1 MNNLDQDS
9 LPPLPDGNLVDT
21 PAPLTG
27 DEPGHEASEEVS
39 ASLITNDANNET
51 SEASPLPAN
60 EPAEPKTTNAENQ
73 FWPLYLF
80 LAFIL
85 GLGSGYVIWGRL
97 ALIPPSPAPRQV
109 TAATEQPAPVS
120 QVTLPESY
128 TLPVSFGDIGPRL
141 LAAGAIDYD
150 RFVQLYADAGQPLT
164 EEQLKLLTQGSDT
177 PVVISQQNAY
187 FLLNFLWA
195 VGLTNQNRVL
205 TEGPLQQNSKG
216 DISGF
221 ASTGGWTIGTKP
233 VTELYASTLLIKLT
247 SEQQARLEAIAEGV
261 YRPCCNNHTAFPD
274 CNHGM
279 AMLGLLELMAAQ
291 GASEDEMFEAAK
303 YVNAFW
309 FPQQMLELAVV
320 YKVSK
325 NQDFAQID
333 ARELVGPNM
342 SSAIGYQQAHKWL
355 ADNGLLKEGP
365 NSGSNC
371 GV

>member
-1 MNNLDQDS
+1 MNSLDQDS
-9 LPPLPDGNLVDT
+9 PIPLPDSNTPEGL
-21 PAPLTG
+21 PAPLSK
-27 DEPGHEASEEVS
+27 DEPG
-39 ASLITNDANNET
+39 NET
-51 SEASPLPAN
+51 VEDSPTPVAAN
-60 EPAEPKTTNAENQ
+60 EPTEPRTSINQ
-73 FWPLYLF
+73 EYEFWPLYLF

-85 GLGSGYVIWGRL
+85 GLGSGYLIWGRT
-97 ALIPPSPAPRQV
+97 ALMSSSSTPRQV
-109 TAATEQPAPVS
+109 SIAAEQPTSVS

-141 LAAGAIDYD
+141 VAAGTIDYD

-164 EEQLKLLTQGSDT
+164 EEQLKLLTQGSAA
-177 PVVISQQNAY
+177 PVIINQENAY

-195 VGLTNQNRVL
+195 VGLTNQNRLL
-205 TEGPLQQNSKG
+205 TEGPLQQSSKG

-233 VTELYASTLLIKLT
+233 VTELYASAPLIKLT
-247 SEQQARLEAIAEGV
+247 AEQQVRLETVAQGV

-291 GASEDEMFEAAK
+291 GASEDEMFAAAK

-333 ARELVGPNM
+333 ARELVGPNL
-342 SSAIGYQQAHKWL
+342 SSGTGYQQAHKWL
-355 ADNGLLKEGP
+355 ADNGLLEQTP
-365 NSGSNC
+365 NSDSNC

>member
-1 MNNLDQDS
+1 MNILDQDS
-9 LPPLPDGNLVDT
+9 LSSLPHSEVPEDLPT
-21 PAPLTG
+21 PVIP
-27 DEPGHEASEEVS
+27 DEPNS
-39 ASLITNDANNET
+39 ET
-51 SEASPLPAN
+51 SEDPSTSVTPD
-60 EPAEPKTTNAENQ
+60 EPIEAETTATSQ
-73 FWPLYLF
+73 GYGYWPFYLF
-80 LAFIL
+80 FTFIL
-85 GLGSGYVIWGRL
+85 GLGSGYLIWGRT
-97 ALIPPSPAPRQV
+97 ALTSPSPAPRPV
-109 TAATEQPAPVS
+109 SAATEQPAPVS

-128 TLPVSFGDIGPRL
+128 TLPVSFGNIGSRL
-141 LAAGAIDYD
+141 VAAGAIDYD

-164 EEQLKLLTQGSDT
+164 EEQLKLLTTGSDA
-177 PVVISQQNAY
+177 PVVINQQNAY

-195 VGLTNQNRVL
+195 VGLTNQNPVL
-205 TEGPLQQNSKG
+205 TEGLLQQNSKG

-233 VTELYASTLLIKLT
+233 VTELYASTPLIKL
-247 SEQQARLEAIAEGV
+247 SPEQQVRLEAVAQGV
-261 YRPCCNNHTAFPD
+261 YRPCCDNHTAFPD

-291 GASEDEMFEAAK
+291 GASEDEMFAAAK

-333 ARELVGPNM
+333 ARELVGPNL
-342 SSAIGYQQAHKWL
+342 SSGTGYQRAHKWL
-355 ADNGLLKEGP
+355 ADNGLLEQTP

>member
-1 MNNLDQDS
+1 MDSLDQDP
-9 LPPLPDGNLVDT
+9 LTPLPDSNLPVPVIPDEPNGET
-21 PAPLTG
+21 AEPSFTPLTVK
-27 DEPGHEASEEVS
+27 EPIEIETA
-39 ASLITNDANNET
+39 TND
-51 SEASPLPAN
+51 
-60 EPAEPKTTNAENQ
+60 Q
-73 FWPLYLF
+73 GYGYWPFYLF
-80 LAFIL
+80 FTFIL
-85 GLGSGYVIWGRL
+85 GLGSGYLIWGRT
-97 ALIPPSPAPRQV
+97 ALTPPSPAPRQV
-109 TAATEQPAPVS
+109 SVATEQSAPAS

-141 LAAGAIDYD
+141 VTAGAIDDD

-164 EEQLKLLTQGSDT
+164 EEQLKILNTGSDAS
-177 PVVISQQNAY
+177 VVINRDNAY

-195 VGLTNQNRVL
+195 VGLTNQNRL
-205 TEGPLQQNSKG
+205 LMEGPLQQNSKG

-233 VTELYASTLLIKLT
+233 VTELYASTPLIQL
-247 SEQQARLEAIAEGV
+247 SPEQQARLEAVAQGV

-333 ARELVGPNM
+333 ARELVGPNL
-342 SSAIGYQQAHKWL
+342 SSATGYQQAH
-355 ADNGLLKEGP
+355 
-365 NSGSNC
+365 
-371 GV
+371 